1 MNSIATQVVET
12 AAATAE
18 QAASPAAV
26 EMSVD
31 DLDMAGR
38 GYAVGIVVET
48 IAATAEQAASPAA
61 FGMSV
66 DDLDMAGR
74 GYAVGIIG

>member
-1 MNSIATQVVET
+1 MNGAPDLPPEPPICRRMPMNSIATQVVET

-38 GYAVGIVVET
+38 GYAVGI
-48 IAATAEQAASPAA
+48 
-61 FGMSV
+61 
-66 DDLDMAGR
+66 
-74 GYAVGIIG
+74 IG

>member
-1 MNSIATQVVET
+1 MPKNSLATQVGEP

-38 GYAVGIVVET
+38 GYAVGI
-48 IAATAEQAASPAA
+48 
-61 FGMSV
+61 
-66 DDLDMAGR
+66 
-74 GYAVGIIG
+74 IG

>member
-1 MNSIATQVVET
+1 MPMNSIATQVVET

-18 QAASPAAV
+18 QAA
-26 EMSVD
+26 
-31 DLDMAGR
+31 L
-38 GYAVGIVVET
+38 
-48 IAATAEQAASPAA
+48 PAA

>member
-12 AAATAE
+12 TAATAE

-31 DLDMAGR
+31 ELDM
-38 GYAVGIVVET
+38 VG
-48 IAATAEQAASPAA
+48 
-61 FGMSV
+61 G
-66 DDLDMAGR
+66 